1 MKRIESQEDKWQ
13 NSIVNDL
20 GYIKKHL
27 RYPWKRGMKAP
38 LFVAAGFVVLA
49 VVLFLLSITIG
60 GANNAFM
67 PYFWP
72 LSLLL
77 LAVISSFYYLKS
89 LKFSRIE
96 TGLEKA
102 GNQQLIR
109 SFLQEKQLL
118 VYEHPQCPDIIQILS
133 RPVNINSEQREVMVF
148 IAAENGILVNSHFTE
163 NSWIILLKK
172 RHDKSMAKSLEKYIA
187 DNKTKGSTI
196 VKKRRY

>member
-1 MKRIESQEDKWQ
+1 MKRIESQDDKWQ
-13 NSIVNDL
+13 SNIVNDID
-20 GYIKKHL
+20 YIKKHL

-96 TGLEKA
+96 TGLKKA

-118 VYEHPQCPDIIQILS
+118 VYEHPQCPDIMQILS
-133 RPVNINSEQREVMVF
+133 RPVNISSEQREVLVF
-148 IAAENGILVNSHFTE
+148 IAAENKVLVNSHFTE
-163 NSWIILLKK
+163 NSWAIMLKR
-172 RHDKSMAKSLEKYIA
+172 RHDKTMVKSLEKYIA
-187 DNKTKGSTI
+187 DNATQQKTG
-196 VKKRRY
+196 VKKYW